1 MYFFQIN
8 GLAEAVLRNNN
19 WELLV
24 ESMRRS
30 SRPGAF
36 SQEDFERYR
45 EAWWRKGAMRSMLN
59 WYRALFRRPFRLS
72 RELRLDTPTLLLWG
86 ARDAAL
92 GRELAEASIG
102 FCENGRLVYFEDA
115 SHWVQHE
122 KVQQVNQYLLDFFAT
137 D

>member
-24 ESMRRS
+24 EGMRRS
-30 SRPGAF
+30 SQPGTF
-36 SQEDFERYR
+36 SQEDFEHYR

-72 RELRLDTPTLLLWG
+72 QGLRLFHPNPALMGSERRCFG
-86 ARDAAL
+86 A
-92 GRELAEASIG
+92 
-102 FCENGRLVYFEDA
+102 
-115 SHWVQHE
+115 
-122 KVQQVNQYLLDFFAT
+122 
-137 D
+137 